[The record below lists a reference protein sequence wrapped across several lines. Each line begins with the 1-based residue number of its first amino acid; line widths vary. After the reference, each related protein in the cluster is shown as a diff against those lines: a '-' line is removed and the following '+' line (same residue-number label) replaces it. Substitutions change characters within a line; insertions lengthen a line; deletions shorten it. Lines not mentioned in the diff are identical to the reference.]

1 MQWRRWKQ
9 PKKKL
14 RKRQIQNLGP
24 FWPPWWSSWCHAA
37 LFSHSPGTS
46 GKRAA
51 LPRRRRNE
59 GTNWTRQKVSLGPRC
74 CEDSNTWSHVWI
86 TANDLFGKTIFEK
99 KHVSKSFQPFVSL
112 LSIFLLI
119 QPRGFDST
127 WNSCIRSSFTQQGGR
142 IGVLMM
148 EANHQKGLVLILIHW
163 FQWWSSLKVISCCL
177 ALSEIHCSIRFDL
190 ARKRKRP
197 MQLPAASPNFWA
209 QEWIFAVRI
218 FLDYQHRCHHN
229 SSLVQED
236 VNVFQDFGKEPKLF
250 RVTSEAVQKS
260 LAFRLILALQVI
272 GAWWCSDPRGQGQW
286 NGSSPSFST
295 HLWNPSL
302 VTLSGLETPG
312 PQVFYKLNY
321 ERYWQHLW
329 LHVVIARSV
338 SLFLLGL
345 LYCVQTL
352 FNNDMVFLSKKMSTV
367 CAQVW

>member
-24 FWPPWWSSWCHAA
+24 FCPPWWSSWCHAA

-236 VNVFQDFGKEPKLF
+236 VNVFQDWKGAETFQGHIWSSSEISCISLDFGFASDRSMMMLRSKRSRSMEWFQSQLF
-250 RVTSEAVQKS
+250 NSPLKS
-260 LAFRLILALQVI
+260 IL
-272 GAWWCSDPRGQGQW
+272 SD
-286 NGSSPSFST
+286 F
-295 HLWNPSL
+295 
-302 VTLSGLETPG
+302 E
-312 PQVFYKLNY
+312 
-321 ERYWQHLW
+321 W
-329 LHVVIARSV
+329 LGNTWTT
-338 SLFLLGL
+338 GL
-345 LYCVQTL
+345 L
-352 FNNDMVFLSKKMSTV
+352 
-367 CAQVW
+367 